1 MRSVLAL
8 LTDWQDHPQRRDAED
23 LVLHVLRRD
32 RLWLRMQK
40 DSLIQQTLTTDEL
53 SLINAHLQRLAEGEP
68 LAYILGSQEFWS
80 LQLKVTVDTLIPRP
94 DTERLVELALEKMT
108 TEQGSALD
116 LGTGSGAIALALKH
130 SRPAWEITAVDQSPD
145 ALAVAHCNGA
155 ELGLTIHW
163 RQGNWFE
170 ALRSVSVCGFGSRSE
185 CNSDSESFRAEF
197 PLFDVIV
204 SNPPYIDEQDEHLPD
219 LTHEPLSA
227 LIAADHGL
235 ADLHRI
241 IAEAPDWLVIGGW
254 LLLEHGHDQGAAV
267 RSLLSQCGYAAIE
280 TLQDY
285 GGNDRVSRGRYDD
298 NHARV

>member
-8 LTDWQDHPQRRDAED
+8 LANWQDHPQRRDAED
-23 LVLHVLRRD
+23 LVLHVIRRD

-53 SLINAHLQRLAEGEP
+53 SLINAHLQRLAESEP

-108 TEQGSALD
+108 TEQGRALD

-170 ALRSVSVCGFGSRSE
+170 ALRPVSESGFGSK
-185 CNSDSESFRAEF
+185 CYLDSESFRAEF
-197 PLFDVIV
+197 PRFDVIV
-204 SNPPYIDEQDEHLPD
+204 SNPPYIDEKDEHLPD

-227 LIAADHGL
+227 LVAADHGL

-241 IAEAPDWLVIGGW
+241 IAEAPDWLAIGGW

>member
-8 LTDWQDHPQRRDAED
+8 LANWQDHPQRRDAED
-23 LVLHVLRRD
+23 LVLHVIRRD

-53 SLINAHLQRLAEGEP
+53 SLINAHLQRLAKGEP

-94 DTERLVELALEKMT
+94 DTERLVELALEKMNNA
-108 TEQGSALD
+108 QGRALD

-170 ALRSVSVCGFGSRSE
+170 ALRPVSESGFGSR
-185 CNSDSESFRAEF
+185 CYSDSESFRAEF
-197 PLFDVIV
+197 PRFDVIV

-227 LIAADHGL
+227 LVAADHGL

>member
-8 LTDWQDHPQRRDAED
+8 LADWQDHPQRRDAED

-40 DSLIQQTLTTDEL
+40 DSLIQQTLTSDEL

-68 LAYILGSQEFWS
+68 LAYIHGSQEFWS
-80 LQLKVTVDTLIPRP
+80 LPLKVTVDTLIPRP
-94 DTERLVELALEKMT
+94 DTERLVELALEKMNNA
-108 TEQGSALD
+108 QGRALD

-170 ALRSVSVCGFGSRSE
+170 ALRPVSVSEFGSK
-185 CNSDSESFRAEF
+185 CYSDSESFRAEF
-197 PLFDVIV
+197 PRFDVIV

-227 LIAADHGL
+227 LVAADHGL
-235 ADLHRI
+235 ADLNRI
-241 IAEAPDWLVIGGW
+241 IAEAPDWLAIGGW